1 MFFVAGLDGKV
12 ISGGL
17 AGLTALVAIIWN
29 SPLMQQYWKNRLTS
43 FLHPE
48 ADELNTGLQL
58 VQSKIGIGSGGF

>member
-1 MFFVAGLDGKV
+1 MRRARWPNCTSSYYLEFSFNATILE
-12 ISGGL
+12 
-17 AGLTALVAIIWN
+17 
-29 SPLMQQYWKNRLTS
+29 NRLTS